1 MLYYIILK
9 LYPIIS
15 TFSKINKSLFGLLII
30 DIIAYMYNLS
40 RPKRV
45 PYLDENGKQ
54 VFDENGNLWLTVDE
68 VETEQNFKNIVRYL
82 GIALC
87 IAFLATSYHFNE
99 LKTWKIALVICYI
112 CILYIF

>member
-45 PYLDENGKQ
+45 P
-54 VFDENGNLWLTVDE
+54 VVDENGNPLLTFEDE
-68 VETEQNFKNIVRYL
+68 VDAEQKF
-82 GIALC
+82 
-87 IAFLATSYHFNE
+87 
-99 LKTWKIALVICYI
+99 
-112 CILYIF
+112 